1 MKLQM
6 KTAEREEKQKM
17 TITDFDTHLLH
28 ERTAALYHTA
38 SALIKSRPVQI
49 KCLIE
54 VSQRHAPVTRHLT
67 RISQRY
73 DNTWVNV
80 RDNLH

>member
-17 TITDFDTHLLH
+17 ITDFDTHLLH

-54 VSQRHAPVTRHLT
+54 VSQRHASVTRHLT
-67 RISQRY
+67 RISHRY